1 VLDAQARQATSGFAR
16 MDQAVVNRVVDAV
29 SADLKSGAW
38 DHRYRRLR
46 ETDAVDVEL
55 RLIVTHPE

>member
-1 VLDAQARQATSGFAR
+1 